1 MGYIIDLCGEL
12 TDVELSFFIRIKIV
26 RHDTIG
32 SVHFI
37 GIRGFTLYG
46 STYTFSIDDNV
57 WWQVQQ
63 DLRDGK
69 LGSILEN

>member
-46 STYTFSIDDNV
+46 STYTFSIHDNV
-57 WWQVQQ
+57 WQQVQS
-63 DLRDGK
+63 DLRDNK
-69 LGSILEN
+69 IDEIIS